1 MNEWRE
7 DAKFDLLHIEQELS
21 RVPELHQK
29 YLNIS
34 TEASLIHKSLLR
46 EFYKLRKDKRR
57 YYSRDM
63 DIEEIKERGWDVQD
77 RIIPKANIEDYIL
90 ADDDLSKLQAKIDV
104 QNEIN
109 EYCKMVLKEISSR
122 TWQIRSL
129 IDYRKYTAGI

>member
-7 DAKFDLLHIEQELS
+7 DSKFDLLHIEQELS

-34 TEASLIHKSLLR
+34 TEASLMHKALLR
-46 EFYKLRKDKRR
+46 EFFKLRKDKRR

-63 DIEEIKERGWDVQD
+63 DIEEIKERGWEVQD
-77 RIIPKANIEDYIL
+77 RIIPKANVEDYIL
-90 ADDDLSKLQAKIDV
+90 ADDDLSKLQAKIDI